1 MSVKWVNIVCER
13 SPWVAVFFVCPTW
26 CKSKGKNL
34 KILASP
40 LSRYVS
46 SMTENFSLGTLD
58 TVLFTLVILTT
69 AGAGTFQGWLE
80 SSSSVTTQDGL
91 ALPKGRGPFVDVLY
105 RVTVTTSLP
114 LLLGKWIF
122 RIFSRGFLLQL
133 FDYLSNKCNL
143 LSMYT
148 VISVAYYLFS
158 KIIFPQKSLS
168 PSVPPT

>member
-1 MSVKWVNIVCER
+1 MNDPLGLRCSLYAPHGVNQRE
-13 SPWVAVFFVCPTW
+13 
-26 CKSKGKNL
+26 KNL

-114 LLLGKWIF
+114 LLLGK
-122 RIFSRGFLLQL
+122 
-133 FDYLSNKCNL
+133 
-143 LSMYT
+143 
-148 VISVAYYLFS
+148 
-158 KIIFPQKSLS
+158 
-168 PSVPPT
+168 